1 MKSARYALAL
11 AGGYALLAAIYIVV
25 SSRIA
30 ANLSANVD
38 ELRRIE
44 TTKGVLF
51 VVVTALAVFA
61 GAWAMISRLEH
72 AHAENRRR
80 AAAILTSERRVFA
93 GLLAAATAHDANNVL
108 MTVIADLE
116 ELRAV
121 LGADPKV
128 ERLTEAT
135 ERLIALN
142 RRLSDTVRQG
152 REGETQDV
160 PLLNE
165 IRHSLDSIR
174 SHLLV
179 RGCDVRVHGD
189 ESFSLRTHPLLV
201 HQIVTNLVLNAA
213 EATQRHGR
221 IDVWIKHSGDVAL
234 LEVHDDGPGV
244 PEERRAGLF
253 DALLSSKTGGGGL
266 GLFSVKACATALGGS
281 VDVGASP
288 LGGACFRVRLPAN
301 TLEERAPRAPEVA
314 AV

>member
-30 ANLSANVD
+30 ANLSASVD

-61 GAWAMISRLEH
+61 GSWAMFSRLER
-72 AHAENRRR
+72 AHAENRSR
-80 AAAILTSERRVFA
+80 AAAILASERRVFA
-93 GLLAAATAHDANNVL
+93 GLLAASTAHDANNVL

-142 RRLSDTVRQG
+142 CRLGDTVRHG
-152 REGETQDV
+152 RAGEVRDV

-165 IRHSLDSIR
+165 IRHALDSIH

-189 ESFSLRTHPLLV
+189 EAFVVRTHPLLV
-201 HQIVTNLVLNAA
+201 HQIITNLVLNAA

-221 IDVWIKHSGDVAL
+221 IDVWVKRTNDAAL

-244 PEERRAGLF
+244 PEARRPGLF
-253 DALLSSKTGGGGL
+253 DALLSSKADGGGL

-281 VDVGASP
+281 VEVGASP
-288 LGGACFRVRLPAN
+288 LGGACFRVRLPVNSLDESAQRQPVPA
-301 TLEERAPRAPEVA
+301 TV
-314 AV
+314 